1 MRFVH
6 HISGKGPEGLSF
18 AEQPD
23 LIPGPGEILVK
34 VEATALNRADIL
46 QRNGQYPPPEGEST
60 ILGLEMAG
68 TVLSRGPEANRWEVG
83 DHVCALLGG
92 GGYATQVVLN
102 EGQAFRIP
110 QGMSFEQAAAIP
122 EVFLTAFQALRL
134 LADAKAGERLLF
146 HAGASGVGT
155 AAIQLGVAMGLQV
168 FATAS
173 QGKHP
178 LCLQL
183 GAAGVIDY
191 RNEDFVRKV
200 LDLTSEQGV
209 DIIIDPV
216 GGPYL
221 SGNLRVLR
229 TDGRLILLA
238 LMGGAQADKISLAP
252 VLRKR
257 LQIIGTTLRSRS
269 LTYKKNLIRTFE
281 SFAGPKFKAGSL
293 KPVID
298 TILPWEEVAEAHRR
312 MEANAN
318 AGKIVLRVSVD

>member
-46 QRNGQYPPPEGEST
+46 QRNGQYPPPEGESP

-122 EVFLTAFQALRL
+122 EVFLTPFQALRL

-209 DIIIDPV
+209 DIIIDDGSHMNEHMIKSFKILFPLLNQ
-216 GGPYL
+216 GGYYAIEDMHHAY
-221 SGNLRVLR
+221 S
-229 TDGRLILLA
+229 
-238 LMGGAQADKISLAP
+238 
-252 VLRKR
+252 
-257 LQIIGTTLRSRS
+257 
-269 LTYKKNLIRTFE
+269 
-281 SFAGPKFKAGSL
+281 
-293 KPVID
+293 
-298 TILPWEEVAEAHRR
+298 
-312 MEANAN
+312 
-318 AGKIVLRVSVD
+318 